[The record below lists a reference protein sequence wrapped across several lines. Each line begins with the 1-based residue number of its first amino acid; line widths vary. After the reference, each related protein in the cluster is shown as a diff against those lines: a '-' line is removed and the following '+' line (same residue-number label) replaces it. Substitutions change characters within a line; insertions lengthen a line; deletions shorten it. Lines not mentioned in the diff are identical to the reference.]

1 MTSDIECT
9 CTVLLAGLNGTGH
22 SALLSIEKK
31 GIRDERKILNR
42 ILINVGDGTQRL
54 CQDHR
59 IKLASIST
67 IVITSLAPHNI
78 SGFPGIFL
86 ALSSLVSIQ
95 TCLHVAII

>member
-1 MTSDIECT
+1 MTENLECT

-22 SALLSIEKK
+22 STLLSIEKK
-31 GIRDERKILNR
+31 VRAEKKILNR

-54 CQDHR
+54 CQEHR

-67 IVITSLAPHNI
+67 IIITSLAPHNI

-86 ALSSLVSIQ
+86 ALSNLVSPLIY
-95 TCLHVAII
+95 